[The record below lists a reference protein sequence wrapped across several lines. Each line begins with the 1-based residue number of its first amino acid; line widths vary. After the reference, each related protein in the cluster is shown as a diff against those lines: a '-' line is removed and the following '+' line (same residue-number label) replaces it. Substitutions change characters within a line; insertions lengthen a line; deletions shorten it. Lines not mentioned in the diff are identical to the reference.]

1 MPGPDA
7 RRYAMRLS
15 DRARTADVP
24 GSRTI
29 KVGFAVHRSAAS
41 GRRPGPVVYTSGGP
55 GSGSIQL
62 TGYLSEMI
70 PGRDRDVVVIEQ
82 RGSRWPE
89 PALECP
95 EIARG
100 VLDALAG
107 PGPMRAETAG
117 IARGANACRERL
129 ARQGV
134 DLRGYTTAEIAAEV
148 ADLRRALGYPKWNL
162 FGVSYSTRSMLAAA
176 AADPDGVRSVVLDS
190 FLPAEV
196 DWYGDAQAN
205 LDATLRRRAGAGRR
219 RLTQLW
225 RGVTALRGSD
235 RRPGG
240 RGRRGSG

>member
-1 MPGPDA
+1 
-7 RRYAMRLS
+7 MRLS